1 MNPDPL
7 VSVIVPAY
15 NHEKYINDCLRSV
28 ADQSYE
34 NLELIVIN
42 DGSADNTPE
51 LIKLFIAENPR
62 LNIRF
67 LSKSNEGVCKTL
79 NKGLEMAAGKYVTF
93 LASDDMWEPEKL
105 KTQVDFMER
114 NANLG
119 LVFTDAWFLRFT
131 ERMNIKWSDY
141 KNGIDK
147 YFKNGVQ
154 NADMYFLLLI
164 RPIIPALTV
173 MVRKKV
179 FDETGGFDEKLV
191 YEDLDMWLRIAR
203 KYPLGYI
210 DSPLARYRIHDSN
223 ISNDTLLM
231 MKGLLQTLKKH
242 SAQMPLR
249 SQPLRRG
256 VLLMRLSFNL
266 ISDRIRKMKK
276 RGGEI

>member
-1 MNPDPL
+1 
-7 VSVIVPAY
+7 
-15 NHEKYINDCLRSV
+15 V